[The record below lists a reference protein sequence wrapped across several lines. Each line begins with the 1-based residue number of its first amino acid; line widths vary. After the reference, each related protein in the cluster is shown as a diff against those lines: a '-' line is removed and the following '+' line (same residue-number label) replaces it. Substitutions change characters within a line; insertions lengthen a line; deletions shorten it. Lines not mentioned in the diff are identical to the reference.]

1 LGWLTAKLEALAIA
15 IAIASAVP
23 SCIEVL
29 ISPDASPVWCR
40 RVVLSIPQ

>member
-1 LGWLTAKLEALAIA
+1 LVWLTATLE
-15 IAIASAVP
+15 AIASAVP

>member
-1 LGWLTAKLEALAIA
+1 LGWLTATLEALAIA
-15 IAIASAVP
+15 GAVP

>member
-1 LGWLTAKLEALAIA
+1 LGWLTATLEALA